1 MFAGVWQVPVDSEV
15 ANCQSDANQMAGEP
29 CKGRKDTLF
38 FLNRMLWMADT
49 LDAGAK
55 RRPRTGVSRVG
66 AVDAV
71 DIF

>member
-1 MFAGVWQVPVDSEV
+1 
-15 ANCQSDANQMAGEP
+15 MAGEP